1 MFQRAPCR
9 RGFRRDTSISMVWER
24 SDAITVLYLY
34 GYSSGID
41 TTITSILV
49 TVTLQ

>member
-9 RGFRRDTSISMVWER
+9 RGFRRDTSMVWER
-24 SDAITVLYLY
+24 SDAITVLYV
-34 GYSSGID
+34 YSSGID

>member
-9 RGFRRDTSISMVWER
+9 RGFRRDTSMVWER